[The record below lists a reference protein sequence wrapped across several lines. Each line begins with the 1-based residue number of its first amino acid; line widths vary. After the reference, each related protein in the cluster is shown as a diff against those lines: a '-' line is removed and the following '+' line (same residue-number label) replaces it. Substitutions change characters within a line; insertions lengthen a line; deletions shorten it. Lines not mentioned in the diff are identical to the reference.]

1 MAPQANLEATTSGVE
16 EENMKNLIKGFKK
29 FLTEAQMTEYTDGG
43 SLTLYHYAPV
53 DKDSVE
59 VDPKYF
65 ADRAKRSTFSMRE
78 YETSQVPR
86 TFWYVNLEQREMQ
99 VSAGRKLYRATIPAN
114 KIYDFRNDPEGYQEK
129 HKDPVYG
136 LRKGVEWND
145 MLEDIRE
152 SYVGIYYSLS
162 NFDVVSL
169 FIPYGADRVPSEEQ
183 AQLEG
188 K

>member
-1 MAPQANLEATTSGVE
+1 
-16 EENMKNLIKGFKK
+16 
-29 FLTEAQMTEYTDGG
+29 
-43 SLTLYHYAPV
+43 
-53 DKDSVE
+53 
-59 VDPKYF
+59 
-65 ADRAKRSTFSMRE
+65 
-78 YETSQVPR
+78 
-86 TFWYVNLEQREMQ
+86 
-99 VSAGRKLYRATIPAN
+99 
-114 KIYDFRNDPEGYQEK
+114 
-129 HKDPVYG
+129 
-136 LRKGVEWND
+136 